1 MFILAVNGSPNRNGN
16 TAVLLRTVLDAAAE
30 EGVEGRL
37 LQVMDA
43 VKGQKM
49 PFCVACSSP
58 CKEACHG
65 KDAGLREAC
74 DVLEDA
80 AAVVLG
86 SPVYFGTVSAQLK
99 ALWDKTRAIRS
110 RRSLVGKPAAAVSV
124 GAARF
129 GGQETT
135 LKALHD
141 MLLIQGMSIVGEGT
155 DDDDA
160 GHQGVCAQK
169 PAAEDA
175 YALERARIL
184 GKRLAREVKKAAS

>member
-1 MFILAVNGSPNRNGN
+1 MYILAINGSPNRNGN
-16 TAVLLRTVLDAAAE
+16 TALLLRAVLDAAGE

-37 LQVMDA
+37 IQVMDA

-58 CKEACHG
+58 CKEACHDKDTG
-65 KDAGLREAC
+65 LKDACDALEA
-74 DVLEDA
+74 A

-99 ALWDKTRAIRS
+99 ALWDKTRAIRT

-141 MLLIQGMSIVGEGT
+141 MLLIQGMSVVGEGT
-155 DDDDA
+155 DDTDA
-160 GHQGVCAQK
+160 GHQGLCAQK
-169 PAAEDA
+169 PAEEDS
-175 YALERARIL
+175 YAMERARIL
-184 GKRLAREVKKAAS
+184 GKRLAQEVKKAAS

>member
-1 MFILAVNGSPNRNGN
+1 MYILAVNGSPNRDGN
-16 TAVLLRTVLDAAAE
+16 TALLLRAVLEAAAE

-37 LQVMDA
+37 IQAMDA

-58 CKEACHG
+58 CREACHA

-74 DVLEDA
+74 EALEGA
-80 AAVVLG
+80 AALVLG

-99 ALWDKTRAIRS
+99 ALWDKTRALRA
-110 RRSLVGKPAAAVSV
+110 RKSLLGKPAGAVSV
-124 GAARF
+124 GTARF

-141 MLLIQGMSIVGEGT
+141 MLLIQGMSVVGGGSE
-155 DDDDA
+155 DSDA

-169 PAAEDA
+169 PAADDA
-175 YALERARIL
+175 YALERARTL
-184 GKRLAREVKKAAS
+184 GKRLAKEAKKTAS

>member
-1 MFILAVNGSPNRNGN
+1 MYILAINGSPDRGGN
-16 TAVLLRTVLDAAAE
+16 TALLLQAVLDAAAE

-37 LQVMDA
+37 IHVMDA

-49 PFCVACSSP
+49 PFCLACSSP

-74 DVLEDA
+74 EA
-80 AAVVLG
+80 MEGASAVVLG

-99 ALWDKTRAIRS
+99 ALWDKTRAVRT

-141 MLLIQGMSIVGEGT
+141 MLLIQGMSIVGEGL
-155 DDDDA
+155 DDADA

-169 PAAEDA
+169 PAADDA
-175 YALERARIL
+175 HALERAAIL
-184 GKRLAREVKKAAS
+184 GRRLAREVSKTAP